1 MAAPS
6 LNVRAVENVLESL
19 KRGQRELARNPR
31 GAVEAAVKQLLSLGP
46 ARGPASTNPEAR
58 TYRIDDLARASGVT
72 VRNIRAYQERNLL
85 HPPRREGR
93 IALFDDSHL
102 SRLKIIT
109 SMLERGYTTAHITE
123 MLGAWERGLDLADVL
138 GLENALVPP
147 RVQDPA
153 TMMTLAEVRDLA
165 GDKQALLAYVDAGLV
180 EIKGANVLVKRPDLL
195 RAFAE
200 MRGFG
205 MPVESLV
212 RLHGDVAARVD
223 EISRELV
230 NEGVR
235 QIGDR
240 LSSHDEPSSAELGE
254 LVATLARFREL
265 AMSTVTATLA
275 ESMERTIEG
284 LLTDYL
290 AHAVRPGAAADAE
303 NAG

>member
-1 MAAPS
+1 MATPS
-6 LNVRAVENVLESL
+6 LNVRAVENVLDSL

-46 ARGPASTNPEAR
+46 ARAHPEAKA
-58 TYRIDDLARASGVT
+58 YRIDDLARVSGVT

-85 HPPRREGR
+85 HPPRRDGR
-93 IALFDDSHL
+93 VAIFDDSHL

-123 MLGAWERGLDLADVL
+123 MLGAWEGGLDLADVL

-147 RVQDPA
+147 RVEDPA
-153 TMMTLAEVRDLA
+153 TMMTLAEVRELA
-165 GDKQALLAYVDAGLV
+165 GDKEALLAYVDAALV

-212 RLHGDVAARVD
+212 RLHGEVAVRID
-223 EISRELV
+223 GISRELV

-240 LSSHDEPSSAELGE
+240 LSSHAEPSSAELSE
-254 LVATLARFREL
+254 LVAIMTRFREL

-284 LLTDYL
+284 LLADFL
-290 AHAVRPGAAADAE
+290 AQTVRTDAE
-303 NAG
+303 HTG

>member
-1 MAAPS
+1 MATPS
-6 LNVRAVENVLESL
+6 LNVRAVESVLDSL
-19 KRGQRELARNPR
+19 KRNPR

-46 ARGPASTNPEAR
+46 GRAHPEAK
-58 TYRIDDLARASGVT
+58 TYRIDDLARVSGVT
-72 VRNIRAYQERNLL
+72 VRNIRAYQERDLL
-85 HPPRREGR
+85 HPPRRDGR
-93 IALFDDSHL
+93 VAIFDDSHL

-123 MLGAWERGLDLADVL
+123 MLQAWERGLDIADVL

-147 RVQDPA
+147 RIEDPA

-165 GDKQALLAYVDAGLV
+165 GDKEALLAYVDAGLV
-180 EIKGANVLVKRPDLL
+180 EIKGANVLVTRPDLL
-195 RAFAE
+195 RAFGE

-205 MPVESLV
+205 MPVEALV
-212 RLHGDVAARVD
+212 RLHRVVAERVD
-223 EISRELV
+223 EISRDLV

-240 LSSHDEPSSAELGE
+240 LSSSAEPSSAELGE
-254 LVATLARFREL
+254 VVATMTRFREL

-284 LLTDYL
+284 LLADYL
-290 AHAVRPGAAADAE
+290 AQTIRTGAEDA
-303 NAG
+303 G

>member
-1 MAAPS
+1 MPAPS
-6 LNVRAVENVLESL
+6 LNVRAVENVLDSL
-19 KRGQRELARNPR
+19 KRGQRELTRNPR

-46 ARGPASTNPEAR
+46 ARAHPGAKS
-58 TYRIDDLARASGVT
+58 YRIDDLARVSGVT
-72 VRNIRAYQERNLL
+72 VRNIRAYQERGLL
-85 HPPRREGR
+85 HPPRRDGR
-93 IALFDDSHL
+93 VAIFDDGHL

-123 MLGAWERGLDLADVL
+123 MLSAWEGGLDLADVL

-147 RVQDPA
+147 RVEDPA
-153 TMMTLAEVRDLA
+153 TTMTLAEVRELA

-195 RAFAE
+195 GAFKE

-205 MPVESLV
+205 MPVEALV
-212 RLHGDVAARVD
+212 RLHLDVVARVD
-223 EISRELV
+223 EISRALV
-230 NEGVR
+230 DEGVR

-240 LSSHDEPSSAELGE
+240 LSSHVEPSSAELGE
-254 LVATLARFREL
+254 LVATMTRFREL

-284 LLTDYL
+284 LLADYL
-290 AHAVRPGAAADAE
+290 AQTVTSDASS
-303 NAG
+303 A

>member
-1 MAAPS
+1 MAAPP
-6 LNVRAVENVLESL
+6 LNARAVENVLDTL

-31 GAVEAAVKQLLSLGP
+31 GAVEAAVKQLLSLGRAP
-46 ARGPASTNPEAR
+46 GAGPAHPEPR
-58 TYRIDDLARASGVT
+58 SYRIDDLARASGVT
-72 VRNIRAYQERNLL
+72 VRNIRAYQERDLL

-93 IALFDDSHL
+93 VAVFDDSHL

-123 MLGAWERGLDLADVL
+123 MLEAWAGGLDLADVL

-147 RVQDPA
+147 RVEDPA
-153 TMMTLAEVRDLA
+153 TTMTLAEVRALA
-165 GDKQALLAYVDAGLV
+165 VDKEALLAYVDAGLV
-180 EIKGANVLVKRPDLL
+180 EIKGAHVLVRRPDLL

-235 QIGDR
+235 QVGGL
-240 LSSHDEPSSAELGE
+240 LSSHAEPTSAELSE
-254 LVATLARFREL
+254 LVAVMTRFREL

-284 LLTDYL
+284 LLADYL
-290 AHAVRPGAAADAE
+290 AQAVRVGAEDA
-303 NAG
+303 G